1 MVLAAARDVVSEAGA
16 NALSM
21 RAVARRLDV
30 APNALYSH
38 VQSKTQLID
47 DLLDDV
53 LAAVVSPR
61 PEATDPVA
69 AIFEM
74 MTSTY
79 EVLTAHGDLV
89 PLYLIRQGA
98 RGPNAT
104 HLGEV
109 LETLLARAGVGAAD
123 LVEARRA
130 LIIHAVGSAAFATHA
145 PEDRQ
150 PITPPTLLANFT
162 TSLRWLLDGISGG

>member
-1 MVLAAARDVVSEAGA
+1 MVLAAAREVSNGSGA

-21 RAVARRLDV
+21 RAVARRLAV

-38 VQSKTQLID
+38 VENKTQLID

-53 LAAVVSPR
+53 LVAVVTPR
-61 PEATDPVA
+61 PDATDPVA
-69 AIFEM
+69 AIVEM

-79 EVLTAHGDLV
+79 EVLTAHVDLV

-98 RGPNAT
+98 RGPNAV

-130 LIIHAVGSAAFATHA
+130 LIIHAVGSAAFATNA
-145 PEDRQ
+145 PEDRR
-150 PITPPTLLANFT
+150 PIARPILLTNFT
-162 TSLRWLLDGISGG
+162 TSLRWLLDGISGR